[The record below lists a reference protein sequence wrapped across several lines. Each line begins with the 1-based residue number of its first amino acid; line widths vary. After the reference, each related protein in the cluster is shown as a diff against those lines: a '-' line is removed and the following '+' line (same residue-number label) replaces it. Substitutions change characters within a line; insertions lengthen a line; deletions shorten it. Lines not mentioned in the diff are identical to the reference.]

1 MSITMGN
8 FNDAGASYR
17 PIPWAPKKD
26 GSPSKLQK
34 SGTLSRSFHLEA
46 TDERATVSTPV
57 VYAATHQFG
66 RTEGRGAPIVPRPFF
81 PVVDGHLTPAAAEK
95 IGAAADDCRESL
107 AATQERIDRARVRT
121 AGLKN

>member
-1 MSITMGN
+1 MGN

-66 RTEGRGAPIVPRPFF
+66 RTEGRGGWTSNA
-81 PVVDGHLTPAAAEK
+81 GGGGE
-95 IGAAADDCRESL
+95 
-107 AATQERIDRARVRT
+107 DR
-121 AGLKN
+121 GGGG